1 MKQNNVM
8 LHDGCENISWS
19 FASCCIK
26 NIRFFQVLFLSLNIA
41 FVFPPSRQQY
51 IIGVKYFEN
60 LFDVNLKTII

>member
-1 MKQNNVM
+1 VKI
-8 LHDGCENISWS
+8 LAGS

-51 IIGVKYFEN
+51 IIGVKYFEK
-60 LFDVNLKTII
+60 LVDVNLR